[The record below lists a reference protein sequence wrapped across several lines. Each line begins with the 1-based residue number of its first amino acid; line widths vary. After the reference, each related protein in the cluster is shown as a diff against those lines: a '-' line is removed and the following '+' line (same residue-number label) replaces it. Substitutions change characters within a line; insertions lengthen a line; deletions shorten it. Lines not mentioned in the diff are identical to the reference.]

1 METHDKPLYNLLYV
15 DDEES
20 NLRIFRS
27 SFKRHYNIFTAAS
40 AEEGIRIL
48 AEQPIHLIIT
58 DQKMPEMT
66 GVEFLERILPDYP
79 EAIRII
85 LTGYS
90 DVDDITRAINRCGI
104 YRYLVKPWNK
114 EEMVLT
120 LDKALETYQ
129 LRQDNKELLQA
140 LKLANEDLEEKV
152 RLRTQNLIAANDELK
167 RAKEKA
173 EEASKAKEQFLSMM
187 SHEIRTPLN
196 AIIGVTNLLSQM
208 ELTADQRENTEILS
222 FSAKNL
228 LNLIN
233 DVLDLSKIEAGKMEL
248 EELEFDLKALLT
260 NLTESFKHKAK
271 EKDLQIK
278 LHIDKNIPAFL
289 IGDSVRLSQIVN
301 NLMSNALKFTEEGYV
316 QLTVRLAKNFDE
328 SVEILFAVSD
338 TGIGIE
344 NDRLQSIFENFSQ
357 AGKDISRKYGG
368 TGLGLAI
375 TKQLVELQGGSI
387 SAMST
392 PMVGSTF
399 SFQIP
404 LKKVLMREEKNTNLL
419 RKEQTP
425 NPIEMPL
432 RLEGVQVLVVEDN
445 RVNQT
450 LARKFLTNWGA
461 EVTLAENGK
470 RALEK
475 MAQMR
480 FDIILMDLQMP
491 EMDGYE
497 AAIHI
502 RRNESPLAQIPIIA
516 LTASTLTKERE
527 RAFQVGMNDYITK
540 PFDPAELYKKIVQYT
555 IQKAAPEPTEQA
567 EQELDVSYYQN
578 LAGKDRDFYLEL
590 LDLTSKEIALFRQE
604 LQEAFDSAQVE
615 MLRLAYHK
623 IKATLRCL
631 KLDWEEPIQNLRL
644 LLQTQIED
652 PNNPE
657 NAQKAKTAFEQHNRD
672 LVQILQSLEAEQRQ
686 IIIKMDNSQ
695 IDNRFLRRV

>member
-1 METHDKPLYNLLYV
+1 MENQDKPLYNLLYV

-40 AEEGIRIL
+40 AEEGIKIL

-90 DVDDITRAINRCGI
+90 DVEDITRAINRCGI

-114 EEMVLT
+114 EEMILT

-140 LKLANEDLEEKV
+140 LKVANEDLEEKV
-152 RLRTQNLIAANDELK
+152 RLRTQNLIAANEELK

-173 EEASKAKEQFLSMM
+173 EEASRAKEQFLSMM

-208 ELTADQRENTEILS
+208 ELTTDQRENVEILS

-233 DVLDLSKIEAGKMEL
+233 DILDLSKIEAGKMEL

-260 NLTESFKHKAK
+260 NLTESFRHKAK

-278 LHIDKNIPAFL
+278 LHIDKNIPALL
-289 IGDSVRLSQIVN
+289 IGDSVRISQIIN

-316 QLTVRLAKNFDE
+316 QLTVRLAKTFED
-328 SVEILFAVSD
+328 SIEILFAVSD

-404 LKKVLMREEKNTNLL
+404 LKKVLSREEKNPNLL
-419 RKEQTP
+419 GKEQTAA
-425 NPIEMPL
+425 PIEMPQ
-432 RLEGVQVLVVEDN
+432 RLEGVHVLVVEDN

-461 EVTLAENGK
+461 AVTLAENGK

-475 MAQMR
+475 LAQMR
-480 FDIILMDLQMP
+480 FDIVLMDLQMP

-497 AAIHI
+497 AATHI
-502 RRNESPLAQIPIIA
+502 RRNENLSAQIPIIA

-555 IQKAAPEPTEQA
+555 IQREKTSA
-567 EQELDVSYYQN
+567 EKEVALDVSYYQN
-578 LAGKDRDFYLEL
+578 LAGKDDDFYLEL
-590 LDLTSKEIALFRQE
+590 LDITAKEVALFRKE
-604 LQEAFDSAQVE
+604 LQEAFESSDAE
-615 MLRLAYHK
+615 ALRLAYHK

-631 KLDWEEPIQNLRL
+631 KLDWEEAMQHSRL
-644 LLQTQIED
+644 LLQKQREE
-652 PNNPE
+652 PNDSE
-657 NAQKAKTAFEQHNRD
+657 KVQRARAAFAQHDRD
-672 LVQILQSLEAEQRQ
+672 LAQILQGLEAAQRQ
-686 IIIKMDNSQ
+686 VVIKMDNSQ
-695 IDNRFLRRV
+695 AESRPLKRV

>member
-1 METHDKPLYNLLYV
+1 MENQDKPLYNLLYV

-40 AEEGIRIL
+40 AEEGIKIL

-90 DVDDITRAINRCGI
+90 DVEDIKRAINRCGI

-114 EEMVLT
+114 EEMILT

-140 LKLANEDLEEKV
+140 LKVANEDLEEKV
-152 RLRTQNLIAANDELK
+152 RLRTQNLIAANEELK

-173 EEASKAKEQFLSMM
+173 EEASRAKEQFLSMM

-208 ELTADQRENTEILS
+208 ELTTDQRENVEILS

-233 DVLDLSKIEAGKMEL
+233 DILDLSKIEAGKMEL

-260 NLTESFKHKAK
+260 NLTESFRHKAK

-278 LHIDKNIPAFL
+278 LHIDKNIPALL
-289 IGDSVRLSQIVN
+289 IGDSVRISQIIN

-316 QLTVRLAKNFDE
+316 QLTVRLAKTFED
-328 SVEILFAVSD
+328 SIEILFAVSD

-404 LKKVLMREEKNTNLL
+404 LKKVLSREEKNPNLL
-419 RKEQTP
+419 GKEQTAA
-425 NPIEMPL
+425 PIEMPQ
-432 RLEGVQVLVVEDN
+432 RLEGVHVLVVEDN

-450 LARKFLTNWGA
+450 LVRKFLTNWGA
-461 EVTLAENGK
+461 AVTLAENGK

-475 MAQMR
+475 LAQMR
-480 FDIILMDLQMP
+480 FDIVLMDLQMP

-497 AAIHI
+497 AAIQI
-502 RRNESPLAQIPIIA
+502 RRNESTLAQIPIIA

-555 IQKAAPEPTEQA
+555 IQREKTSA
-567 EQELDVSYYQN
+567 EKEVALDVSYYQN
-578 LAGKDRDFYLEL
+578 LAGKDYDFYLEL
-590 LDLTSKEIALFRQE
+590 LDITAKEVALFRKE
-604 LQEAFDSAQVE
+604 LQEAFESSDAE
-615 MLRLAYHK
+615 ALRLAYHK

-631 KLDWEEPIQNLRL
+631 KLDWEEAMQHSRH
-644 LLQTQIED
+644 LLQRQREE
-652 PNNPE
+652 PNDNE
-657 NAQKAKTAFEQHNRD
+657 KVQRARAAFAQHDRD
-672 LVQILQSLEAEQRQ
+672 LAQILRGLEAAQRQ
-686 IIIKMDNSQ
+686 VVIKMDNSQ
-695 IDNRFLRRV
+695 TESRPLKRV